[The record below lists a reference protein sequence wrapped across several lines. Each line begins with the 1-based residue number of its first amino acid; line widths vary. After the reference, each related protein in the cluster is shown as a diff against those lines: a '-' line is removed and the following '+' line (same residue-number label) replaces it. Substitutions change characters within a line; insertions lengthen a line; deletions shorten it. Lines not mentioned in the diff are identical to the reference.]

1 MVFSLFSNKVGAEE
15 ISRLAARLQTF
26 RVPDELEL
34 GAFLA
39 PDFPD
44 AEEGTQLVDL
54 LGPNSWILLMLLKT
68 RTSWLQS
75 GPESEDPGIRR
86 PPPSSPR

>member
-1 MVFSLFSNKVGAEE
+1 M
-15 ISRLAARLQTF
+15 RLQTF
-26 RVPDELEL
+26 RVPGELEL

-68 RTSWLQS
+68 RTS
-75 GPESEDPGIRR
+75 
-86 PPPSSPR
+86 